1 MTTFLRLQPVPF
13 RFICRY
19 FLPQELVDSC
29 LKPGGTILYQLL
41 SVIPFSVLL
50 LIKEKKEIKVIML
63 WLALFLDLSSEVRQ
77 CIVSRGRG
85 GGRGS
90 LQKYI
95 AKPKKGMSM

>member
-1 MTTFLRLQPVPF
+1 MTTFLRLEPVPF

-85 GGRGS
+85 GAEEVYKSILPNQR
-90 LQKYI
+90 KE
-95 AKPKKGMSM
+95 